1 MTVVLR
7 QRLTS
12 LKLGEGFL
20 GFARHHC
27 DHQDLGKRMEK
38 NGGFVDKG
46 TGAEWG
52 MLQLVGPFYSRW
64 VDRPYRMR

>member
-1 MTVVLR
+1 MTVVLW

-20 GFARHHC
+20 GFARHHG
-27 DHQDLGKRMEK
+27 DHQDLGKRMDK
-38 NGGFVDKG
+38 SVDKG
-46 TGAEWG
+46 HGA
-52 MLQLVGPFYSRW
+52 MLQLVGPFYSRE